1 MSSTKLAKTRQKT
14 SKKLAFVDVEL
25 CGICQG
31 CATVC
36 PVNAIDVLENQAQ
49 VIPGKCTGC
58 GICIK
63 VCPVGAITLV
73 ER

>member
-1 MSSTKLAKTRQKT
+1 MSSVISTKSREKA
-14 SKKLAFVDVEL
+14 SKKLAFINVEL

-36 PVNAIDVLENQAQ
+36 PVNAIDVIENQAQ
-49 VIPGKCTGC
+49 VMPDKCSGC

>member
-1 MSSTKLAKTRQKT
+1 MSSTKSTKSRQKT
-14 SKKLAFVDVEL
+14 SKKLAFINVEL

-36 PVNAIDVLENQAQ
+36 PAYAIDVLENQAQ
-49 VIPGKCTGC
+49 VLPEKCTGC